1 MNVSLP
7 SVESILIAA
16 VFSIVLSLWWY
27 SPMMFGGAW
36 RVLATMHSK
45 KLYSDMMAVSPAR
58 FIGAL
63 VQAYVLA
70 HLLAFTNSRSVV
82 EGLTAGFWIWLGFVA
97 TTAAA
102 EYSSERRPLS
112 LLMINLGFRL
122 VDLLL
127 MGLLLVVLQPLTS

>member
-1 MNVSLP
+1 
-7 SVESILIAA
+7 
-16 VFSIVLSLWWY
+16 
-27 SPMMFGGAW
+27 
-36 RVLATMHSK
+36 
-45 KLYSDMMAVSPAR
+45 MMAVSPAR